1 MTEQTYSFWPDKSYA
16 RELIRPWKIFSFCIS
31 MSWLLYGAL
40 FYEVQDWD
48 VGVTLM
54 MGGLT
59 YLLAPWSVYII
70 FYAIRYRQK
79 NWYLHI
85 IAALVAW
92 LLVVDWSYILYHT
105 IMKNQTFREDNFY
118 ASTPLYFMAGII
130 WSYRGSLKDMLR
142 NIKELGNPI
151 N

>member
-1 MTEQTYSFWPDKSYA
+1 
-16 RELIRPWKIFSFCIS
+16 

-92 LLVVDWSYILYHT
+92 LLVVDWSYMLYHT